1 MSNIAGKAYAMNVIT
16 PIKWYMA
23 WVNKLV
29 FWAVVRFPQVLNG
42 LVTLSLIHYARW
54 VIIGRK
60 QFPHLAPEQ
69 PKEDLKCSYML
80 FFSNFNGS
88 WDQYVDSF
96 TFAIPKGLDLFWK
109 GNLRYPRSVPLTPF
123 HKYIRYN
130 QIETIHYY
138 SAYPLATSND
148 VKAAKKL
155 KAALIEFGD
164 NWIDAPPDQFQKQYN
179 ALLRNLQND
188 LGDMSPAP
196 IISMAAAQVQKR
208 QLRDVRK
215 SSEYAAIERMLSVD
229 ESRAGAPAA
238 QQPKE
243 TADE

>member
-1 MSNIAGKAYAMNVIT
+1 VLACHAPITEERYVEYRGQGLCDERDHADQVVHGVGQQAGFLGRGT
-16 PIKWYMA
+16 FSTSPER
-23 WVNKLV
+23 LDH
-29 FWAVVRFPQVLNG
+29 VVADSLRALGHHRPQAIPASRAG
-42 LVTLSLIHYARW
+42 A
-54 VIIGRK
+54 
-60 QFPHLAPEQ
+60 
-69 PKEDLKCSYML
+69 
-80 FFSNFNGS
+80 
-88 WDQYVDSF
+88 
-96 TFAIPKGLDLFWK
+96 FAIPKGLDLFWK